1 MKKIIIALSCI
12 VIISV
17 CILNY
22 QCQETFIEVNK
33 TNSKEDVTVEQKND
47 ELLEMNKNVSHSH
60 KKSYVNIVIM
70 NDGYRSIYHKNINIK
85 SKNLNLYYG
94 KNFRNKINGK
104 KVILDEN
111 SKYFKD
117 NKVLKI
123 STKDRM
129 RFVGH
134 NVEHNSPTYADT
146 FYVYKTGSGLVL
158 VNHVELEEY
167 IARVIS
173 SEIGEDA
180 PLEALKAQAVCA
192 RTYILKSKE
201 KDYKKYNAIANDST
215 DFQVYNRISPG
226 KKCYQ
231 AAEDTAGIVMMYKK
245 KLINAYY
252 FSTSCGYT
260 TNYKIWGKEK
270 KVYLR
275 GENVT
280 KEEAKDLK
288 NQKSFEKYIK
298 SCPKAYESSCPFYR
312 WETSLTSQQII
323 NGIYHLTGS
332 DIGTI
337 KKIEVNG
344 RGEGGIASQITVYG
358 NKKQVIIKK
367 QNDIRKAFCSIYAKI
382 KLQNGEVRTGME
394 MLPSAFIHIEK
405 AGDNYKIY
413 GGGFG
418 HGSGMSQN
426 AAIEMAK
433 EKMTYDKI
441 LKKFYNNVEL
451 INH

>member
-17 CILNY
+17 SILNY
-22 QCQETFIEVNK
+22 QCQETFIKVNSTSSKEISTVNK
-33 TNSKEDVTVEQKND
+33 VKQGTTKQDEKPGQPSK
-47 ELLEMNKNVSHSH
+47 
-60 KKSYVNIVIM
+60 KKYVNIVIM
-70 NDGYRSIYHKNINIK
+70 NNGYRSIFHNNIEIK

-94 KNFRNKINGK
+94 KNFRNKINGNK
-104 KVILDEN
+104 IKLDGN

-117 NKVLKI
+117 SKVLKV

-129 RFVGH
+129 CLLGH
-134 NVEHNSPTYADT
+134 NVEHNSTTYADT
-146 FYVYKTGSGLVL
+146 FYVHKTSSGLVL

-192 RTYILKSKE
+192 RTYILKSEE

-231 AAEDTAGIVMMYKK
+231 AAKDTAGIVMMHKN

-270 KVYLR
+270 KSYLR
-275 GENVT
+275 GENIT
-280 KEEAKDLK
+280 KEKGKDIK
-288 NQKSFEKYIK
+288 EQKVFEKFIK
-298 SCPKAYESSCPFYR
+298 SCTKAYESSCPFYR
-312 WETSLTSQQII
+312 WETSLTSQQIV

-344 RGEGGIASQITVYG
+344 RGEGGIASQITAYG
-358 NKKQVIIKK
+358 SKNQIIIKK
-367 QNDIRKAFCSIYAKI
+367 QSDIRKAFCSIYAKI

-394 MLPSAFIHIEK
+394 MLPSAFIHIQK
-405 AGDNYKIY
+405 TGDNYKIY

-433 EKMTYDKI
+433 EKMAYDEI

-451 INH
+451 IKH

>member
-12 VIISV
+12 VIISIT
-17 CILNY
+17 ILNY
-22 QCQETFIEVNK
+22 QCQETFIRVNS
-33 TNSKEDVTVEQKND
+33 TSSKEISTVSKVKQGIIKQDEKNGYPD
-47 ELLEMNKNVSHSH
+47 
-60 KKSYVNIVIM
+60 KKKYVNIVIM
-70 NDGYRSIYHKNINIK
+70 NNGYRSIYHNNIEIK
-85 SKNLNLYYG
+85 SKNLSLYYG
-94 KNFRNKINGK
+94 KNFRNKMNGK
-104 KVILDEN
+104 KLKLDGN

-117 NKVLKI
+117 NKVLKV

-129 RFVGH
+129 RVAGH

-146 FYVYKTGSGLVL
+146 FYVYKTSGGLVL

-180 PLEALKAQAVCA
+180 PMEALKAQAVCA
-192 RTYILKSKE
+192 RTYILKSKA

-215 DFQVYNRISPG
+215 DYQVYNRIDAG

-231 AAEDTAGIVMMYKK
+231 AAKDTAGIVMTHKN

-270 KVYLR
+270 KSYLR
-275 GENVT
+275 GENIT
-280 KEEAKDLK
+280 KEKQK
-288 NQKSFEKYIK
+288 NIKEQKSFEKFIK
-298 SCPKAYESSCPFYR
+298 SSTKAYESSCPFYR

-337 KKIEVNG
+337 KNIEVNG

-358 NKKQVIIKK
+358 NKKQIIIKK
-367 QNDIRKAFCSIYAKI
+367 QSDIRKAFCSIYAKI
-382 KLQNGEVRTGME
+382 KLQNGEERTGME

-405 AGDNYKIY
+405 KGNNYKIY

-433 EKMTYDKI
+433 EKISYDKI

-451 INH
+451 IKH